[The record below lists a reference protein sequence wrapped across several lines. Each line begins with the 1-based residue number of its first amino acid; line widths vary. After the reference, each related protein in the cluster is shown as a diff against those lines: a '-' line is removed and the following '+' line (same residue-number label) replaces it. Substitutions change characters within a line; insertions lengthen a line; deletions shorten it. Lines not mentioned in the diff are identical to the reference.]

1 MEASINSILSQGI
14 HTVLTHL
21 LINFEQFEATER
33 LCSNLPKF
41 AATPEITQICHF
53 EAKWLL
59 AIDKTNWNSI
69 PITSEAL
76 RLYFRSAEPS
86 AATGRL
92 RSNFRKIAAKPKC
105 H

>member
-1 MEASINSILSQGI
+1 MEAFINSILSQGI

-59 AIDKTNWNSI
+59 AIDKNKL
-69 PITSEAL
+69 E
-76 RLYFRSAEPS
+76 
-86 AATGRL
+86 
-92 RSNFRKIAAKPKC
+92 
-105 H
+105 